1 MATGRGEFPPPLP
14 IRRLRALRL
23 RTVEVWHIATM
34 MASNDDV
41 PRHDE
46 GYRMRLRRVVPVVAG
61 IGLLLLLL
69 ACELPGP
76 PRATQ
81 VSPLLSPVTTEEQP
95 TTQEPKG
102 ESSGF
107 TVPIS
112 WPAFAQNT
120 PLLLAAVGAVLFLI
134 TAFVVYFLLRG
145 WPRRR
150 GRPARMKHE
159 LAPAISLPNSDE
171 LTAGTL
177 LDQGRYLVLGKRS
190 VSELGAVYEV
200 KSTTPLTLCSHCYA
214 PSLGSGKLYCSR
226 CGERLG
232 EVGGEHPVLL
242 AREMRDPQRFEAV
255 AELLEGAWA
264 HRSVI
269 APLARFE
276 ETSFGPV
283 RHFQIEPDVRG
294 PRGSGVGV
302 HRPLAQVLGWGVSL
316 SRGMAFLH
324 AHGLALDGVHGEGI
338 VIDGD
343 EARWLGVEGL
353 RLLGNET
360 EESRVQLT
368 ATNVRDLARFLLRV
382 ATGRDDVG
390 ASKALPDVVG
400 AVLSQALRSH
410 GPLHAGDFAEALHQ
424 AREQLAFRE
433 PARYLVGHQT
443 DVGNARK
450 LNEDSWLVLD
460 MTAEP
465 GPHRLSVAAFIV
477 ADGVGGHAAGDVA
490 SRLTVEAI
498 AGAKAELGQAAHT
511 GTPPNAETWL
521 VQAAQAANEAVR
533 AERIVASNDMGST
546 LVMALLIGRAAT
558 VLNVGDSR
566 AYWLRPE
573 GLRQVTTDHSLV
585 QRLVEVGQ
593 ITPEEARHHPQKSVI
608 YRVIGDSAELAVDLF
623 DVALAPGEAL
633 LLCSDGLS
641 DMVMDDVI
649 WRVWRESVSP
659 QAACD
664 HLVMLAKEAGGYD
677 NITVVI
683 VQLASVTT

>member
-1 MATGRGEFPPPLP
+1 
-14 IRRLRALRL
+14 
-23 RTVEVWHIATM
+23 
-34 MASNDDV
+34 
-41 PRHDE
+41 
-46 GYRMRLRRVVPVVAG
+46 VPVVAG

-294 PRGSGVGV
+294 PAAV
-302 HRPLAQVLGWGVSL
+302 AWGC
-316 SRGMAFLH
+316 
-324 AHGLALDGVHGEGI
+324 
-338 VIDGD
+338 
-343 EARWLGVEGL
+343 
-353 RLLGNET
+353 
-360 EESRVQLT
+360 
-368 ATNVRDLARFLLRV
+368 
-382 ATGRDDVG
+382 
-390 ASKALPDVVG
+390 AS
-400 AVLSQALRSH
+400 H
-410 GPLHAGDFAEALHQ
+410 
-424 AREQLAFRE
+424 
-433 PARYLVGHQT
+433 
-443 DVGNARK
+443 
-450 LNEDSWLVLD
+450 
-460 MTAEP
+460 
-465 GPHRLSVAAFIV
+465 
-477 ADGVGGHAAGDVA
+477 
-490 SRLTVEAI
+490 
-498 AGAKAELGQAAHT
+498 
-511 GTPPNAETWL
+511 
-521 VQAAQAANEAVR
+521 
-533 AERIVASNDMGST
+533 
-546 LVMALLIGRAAT
+546 
-558 VLNVGDSR
+558 
-566 AYWLRPE
+566 
-573 GLRQVTTDHSLV
+573 
-585 QRLVEVGQ
+585 
-593 ITPEEARHHPQKSVI
+593 
-608 YRVIGDSAELAVDLF
+608 
-623 DVALAPGEAL
+623 
-633 LLCSDGLS
+633 
-641 DMVMDDVI
+641 
-649 WRVWRESVSP
+649 
-659 QAACD
+659 
-664 HLVMLAKEAGGYD
+664 
-677 NITVVI
+677 
-683 VQLASVTT
+683 